1 MAKNLKLTKIATVL
15 ACLQLASPLVAAES
29 VNCGNNV
36 SNHCVHKSTHTI
48 KNDTIKKVIKGTA
61 FTLLTLGIG
70 GGLISYF
77 CRDNHVSEAMK
88 TSNTIPEEFRSELGK
103 DYLEE
108 FKKFY
113 DYNLKNNQIEL
124 IEFFDNHFSCVE
136 ILNDSLFYVGYNT
149 YDKKC
154 KRNPF
159 HIMKMSGRR
168 ILITGANQT
177 SFAEEYAFWSEI
189 MENLLNERRDDT
201 PYTDNYS
208 LSVLIDRVAYR
219 LEILKQICVEESTYP
234 TDSETSYTYNWY
246 TYDWMKDQFK
256 NSSQDQKLDD
266 DKYAELCTKFENL
279 VDKEDK
285 SEELGEELLQLISS
299 SFNEDSL
306 ERRTLDSLDK
316 EYKFWHRIT
325 IKTMSKVNTSNNSS
339 NWRYLQG
346 AIAARRTAL
355 KHKISELNK

>member
-1 MAKNLKLTKIATVL
+1 MAKNLKLTKIATFL

-48 KNDTIKKVIKGTA
+48 ENDTIKRVIKGTA

-159 HIMKMSGRR
+159 CTIKGSGKH
-168 ILITGANQT
+168 ILITGADHT
-177 SFAEEYAFWSEI
+177 SFTEEYIFWEKIREEMMDRIRVTTSST
-189 MENLLNERRDDT
+189 ER
-201 PYTDNYS
+201 YNM
-208 LSVLIDRVAYR
+208 LELVDRVSFR
-219 LEILKQICVEESTYP
+219 LDILKQICMENP
-234 TDSETSYTYNWY
+234 TDS
-246 TYDWMKDQFK
+246 KDFPKWTENQFK
-256 NSSQDQKLDD
+256 NNKRNIKNNKDTCKPLEKLIENTYESFEKSI
-266 DKYAELCTKFENL
+266 DKK
-279 VDKEDK
+279 DK
-285 SEELGEELLQLISS
+285 SEKSGKELYDIFKLNFKECSLE
-299 SFNEDSL
+299 NRTVDSL
-306 ERRTLDSLDK
+306 ER
-316 EYKFWHRIT
+316 EYKFWHRI
-325 IKTMSKVNTSNNSS
+325 IKKTTPKGNTSASS
-339 NWRYLQG
+339 NWRYLQA
-346 AIAARRTAL
+346 AISEKRTAL